1 MNEEINIS
9 QRIEQLINSIK
20 TKLHPGLED
29 TIQYEL
35 ARLINLLQDLENS
48 KNSNPHLIAAFEVAI
63 SALLVEKE
71 QTPNIQLAVE
81 IREDLEDRI
90 YRRHRKIFIRKLTK
104 SPSAVLILG
113 LCILLSILI
122 PLLLLYLPTVI
133 TQPEIFGFERPML
146 FLVCLVG
153 ALGSVVSIMIRIQ
166 EFAPFKYVP
175 PLILFLTGFFKP
187 VVGASFALF
196 VFAVL
201 KAGLIP
207 VTIETSKEL
216 YFFVAVS
223 FISGFSERF
232 AKDIATKTEQKIA
245 PAG

>member
-48 KNSNPHLIAAFEVAI
+48 KNSTPHLIAAFEVAI

-113 LCILLSILI
+113 LCI
-122 PLLLLYLPTVI
+122 LLYLPTVI